1 MTDELLNDD
10 IMQDAF
16 DDATNYT
23 PPPPEYY
30 GEIGI
35 DAWAIAGF
43 VKGSFQPV
51 WDPTNPLHKVK
62 QTIVKMIVIPLPE
75 ANMTFNIE
83 RDMVVQDRKSG
94 WTNITWKSAQELGI
108 QNARDLKGKFAKVK
122 LTKTGESYRKKDD
135 VTGERTGDLV
145 EKSTI
150 EFLEIYEN
158 EEACR
163 TAYLAAR
170 GDSVPA
176 TEQAP
181 APAPAQTTI
190 LTRENALNVAAAVVK
205 SAKISNEGDAVKVAV
220 AEQFAKMPMVTE
232 HFSVDDAEIMALI
245 EE

>member
-1 MTDELLNDD
+1 MTEDFLNDD

-30 GEIGI
+30 GEIDI

-75 ANMTFNIE
+75 ANMTFNVE

-108 QNARDLKGKFAKVK
+108 VNARDLKGKFAKVK

-163 TAYLAAR
+163 AAYLAAR
-170 GDSVPA
+170 GDSTPA

-181 APAPAQTTI
+181 DTAPVVNDAKKTALDFAKVVIKNAKMNNAP
-190 LTRENALNVAAAVVK
+190 
-205 SAKISNEGDAVKVAV
+205 DAVKDAV
-220 AEQFAKMPMVTE
+220 AAQFASMPMINA
-232 HFSVDDAEIMALI
+232 HYSVDDAEIIALI
-245 EE
+245 EAE